1 MIKKTFGS
9 GIKSIQNQKFADKLH
24 KPISKKS
31 KRRKVCSLFK
41 DNIWGAD
48 LADMQLISKFNERIR
63 FLLCLIDIFGKN
75 AWVIP
80 LKDTKGVTIV
90 NTFQKVLDKSDR
102 KPNKILIDKG
112 SEFYNSSFK
121 SD

>member
-1 MIKKTFGS
+1 MPK
-9 GIKSIQNQKFADKLH
+9 QKFADKPH

-31 KRRKVCSLFK
+31 KRIKVCSLFK
-41 DNIWGAD
+41 DNKWGAG
-48 LADMQLISKFNERIR
+48 LADMQLISKFNKRIR

-80 LKDTKGVTIV
+80 LKDKKDVTIV
-90 NTFQKVLDKSDR
+90 NAFQKVLDKSDR

-121 SD
+121 ND